1 MTEDKQESHGADC
14 AFPIEYPAFLL
25 CNYDNLMQSPDISFH
40 VDDFD
45 FQLPD
50 DQIARH
56 PTAERTGSRLLS
68 LQGNDGFIEH
78 LQFPAIEAL
87 IEPGDLLVFNNTRVI
102 PARLFG
108 QKDSGG
114 KVEVLVERMTSDHTA
129 VAHIR
134 ANKSPKEN
142 TVLQMEGG
150 IELVVT
156 GRDENLFKI
165 RCVNETPLVDL
176 LEQHGHMPLP
186 PYLEREDDSEDRER
200 YQTVYAQKKGA
211 VAAPTAGLHFDDAIL
226 ARLKAKGVNTAFVTL
241 HVGAGTFQPVKVD
254 NIADHVM
261 HAEWV
266 DVPADV
272 VEQIRAT
279 KAAGKRVIAV
289 GTTSVRS
296 LESASASGSIE
307 PFTGDTQIFI
317 YPGYEFKTVD
327 AMLTNFHL
335 PKSTLIM
342 LVSAFAGKDHVMNA
356 YASAVQE
363 KYRFFSYG
371 DAMFVTKNNSAHLFS
386 GDPS

>member
-1 MTEDKQESHGADC
+1 
-14 AFPIEYPAFLL
+14 
-25 CNYDNLMQSPDISFH
+25 MQSPDISFH

-68 LQGNDGFIEH
+68 LQGNDGVIEH